1 MIAAS
6 LAKQRPPPVLV
17 QAGRNTV
24 PLEKKLPGKILL
36 CAPSNAAIDEVASRI
51 SSGLRGSETGSGSV
65 KVVRL
70 GAKNA
75 MSNSVQDISLDT
87 LVEKKLDSDPN
98 KSRAGSKDISMEI
111 SALRRDIDSLKQ
123 TMAQKRQKENTTYD
137 NLAMTQALN
146 DEISQLRSR
155 KMTLSKQLDNLIDKN
170 RSETRTLDALRRK
183 TRVEVVREADVVCS
197 TLSGAGHDLLAQF
210 DFEMVI
216 IDEAAQAIE
225 LSSIIPLKY
234 RTNRCVMVGDPQQL
248 PPTVLSREVNE
259 LFADHSFP
267 KTYLFQCTGLPISL
281 QRIALRPSS
290 KAET

>member
-6 LAKQRPPPVLV
+6 LSNQRPPPVLV
-17 QAGRNTV
+17 QAGRNAA
-24 PLEKKLPGKILL
+24 PLEKKPSSKILL
-36 CAPSNAAIDEVASRI
+36 CAPSNAAIDEIASRI
-51 SSGLRGSETGSGSV
+51 SLGFRVSEKGPGSV

-70 GAKNA
+70 GAKNT
-75 MSNSVQDISLDT
+75 MNISVQDISLDV
-87 LVEKKLDSDPN
+87 LVERKLDSGPN
-98 KSRAGSKDISMEI
+98 KPKNDSKDISMEI

-123 TMAQKRQKENTTYD
+123 TMAQKRQEEDSIYD
-137 NLAMTQALN
+137 NLARKQALS

-155 KMTLSKQLDNLIDKN
+155 KMSLSKQLDNLIDKG

-183 TRVEVVREADVVCS
+183 TRVEVIQEADVVCS

-248 PPTVLSREVNE
+248 PPTVLSQEVND
-259 LFADHSFP
+259 LSAMTLAS
-267 KTYLFQCTGLPISL
+267 
-281 QRIALRPSS
+281 
-290 KAET
+290 

>member
-1 MIAAS
+1 LIAAS
-6 LAKQRPPPVLV
+6 LSNQRPPPVLV
-17 QAGRNTV
+17 QAGRNNAS
-24 PLEKKLPGKILL
+24 LEKKSTSKILL
-36 CAPSNAAIDEVASRI
+36 CAPSNAAIDEIASRI
-51 SSGLRGSETGSGSV
+51 SLGFRGSEKGSGSV

-75 MSNSVQDISLDT
+75 INISVQDISLDA
-87 LVEKKLDSDPN
+87 LVEKKLNSDPN
-98 KSRAGSKDISMEI
+98 KSKADSKDTSMEI

-123 TMAQKRQKENTTYD
+123 AMSLKRQEENTIHD
-137 NLAMTQALN
+137 NLARKQALS

-155 KMTLSKQLDNLIDKN
+155 KMSLSKQLDNLIDKD

-183 TRVEVVREADVVCS
+183 TRVEVINEADVVCS
-197 TLSGAGHDLLAQF
+197 TLSGAGHELLAQF

-248 PPTVLSREVNE
+248 PPTVLSREVNY
-259 LFADHSFP
+259 LFASSF
-267 KTYLFQCTGLPISL
+267 IS
-281 QRIALRPSS
+281 
-290 KAET
+290 